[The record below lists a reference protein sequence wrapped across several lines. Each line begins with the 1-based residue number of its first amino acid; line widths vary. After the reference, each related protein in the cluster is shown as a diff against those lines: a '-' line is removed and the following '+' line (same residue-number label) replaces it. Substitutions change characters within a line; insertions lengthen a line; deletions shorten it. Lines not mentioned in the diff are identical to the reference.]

1 VTEQSL
7 GFAFVRT
14 SDGRVLIRRDGR
26 QVTVL
31 AGARASR
38 FLSRVEDATEAKAQ
52 LEMAKATGNYRRGN
66 EKRPTR

>member
-14 SDGRVLIRRDGR
+14 SDGRVLIRRGGR

-38 FLSRVEDATEAKAQ
+38 FLSRVEDGTEAEAQ

-66 EKRPTR
+66 ERRPAR